1 MDFPQRVN
9 GWALYAHPCFQETY
23 DALVAEVETLKGKD
37 PENYQRKAATKLLAV
52 VHKVIE
58 EHITVN
64 PSSPAFRHGKSL
76 GSGKNKDWSR
86 VKFGAGRY
94 RLFFRYSEKEKVII
108 LGWMNDENTLRT
120 YGKKKGCLYR
130 IQQNVKKRTSSCRLG
145 NPHPRNRRNPL
156 MVFTMP
162 AERIRVDQ
170 RASFLTPRPESLQP
184 QPFAVLPGYPQ
195 ECLHQQ

>member
-23 DALVAEVETLKGKD
+23 DALVAEVEALKGKD

-120 YGKKKGCLYR
+120 YGKKTDAYTVFSKMLKRGHPPADWETLTSGHPFSFPD
-130 IQQNVKKRTSSCRLG
+130 QNHF
-145 NPHPRNRRNPL
+145 NPSLSQSFQAIRRNAFINNDHVDTLSINDL
-156 MVFTMP
+156 M
-162 AERIRVDQ
+162 
-170 RASFLTPRPESLQP
+170 
-184 QPFAVLPGYPQ
+184 
-195 ECLHQQ
+195 

>member
-1 MDFPQRVN
+1 
-9 GWALYAHPCFQETY
+9 
-23 DALVAEVETLKGKD
+23 AEVETLKGKD

-120 YGKKKGCLYR
+120 YGKKTDAYTVFSKML
-130 IQQNVKKRTSSCRLG
+130 KRG
-145 NPHPRNRRNPL
+145 HPPADWES
-156 MVFTMP
+156 FT
-162 AERIRVDQ
+162 
-170 RASFLTPRPESLQP
+170 
-184 QPFAVLPGYPQ
+184 Q
-195 ECLHQQ
+195 ETEENH

>member
-1 MDFPQRVN
+1 MDFPQGVN

-76 GSGKNKDWSR
+76 GLGKNKDWSR
-86 VKFGAGRY
+86 VKIGAR
-94 RLFFRYSEKEKVII
+94 SVIVSSFVI
-108 LGWMNDENTLRT
+108 VKKRAHHSARMNDENTLRT
-120 YGKKKGCLYR
+120 YGKKTDAYTVFSKML
-130 IQQNVKKRTSSCRLG
+130 KRG
-145 NPHPRNRRNPL
+145 HPPADWGKPHPRDRRKPL

-170 RASFLTPRPESLQP
+170 RAPFTPTNTTSNPALSSSSD
-184 QPFAVLPGYPQ
+184 YPQ

>member
-1 MDFPQRVN
+1 M
-9 GWALYAHPCFQETY
+9 
-23 DALVAEVETLKGKD
+23 
-37 PENYQRKAATKLLAV
+37 
-52 VHKVIE
+52 IE

-120 YGKKKGCLYR
+120 YGKNRCLYR
-130 IQQNVKKRTSSCRLG
+130 IQQNVKRG
-145 NPHPRNRRNPL
+145 HP
-156 MVFTMP
+156 P
-162 AERIRVDQ
+162 ADWET
-170 RASFLTPRPESLQP
+170 LT
-184 QPFAVLPGYPQ
+184 Q
-195 ECLHQQ
+195 ETEEKH

>member
-23 DALVAEVETLKGKD
+23 DALVAEVETLKEKILKIIR
-37 PENYQRKAATKLLAV
+37 EKAATKLLAV

-94 RLFFRYSEKEKVII
+94 RLFFRYSEK
-108 LGWMNDENTLRT
+108 R
-120 YGKKKGCLYR
+120 R
-130 IQQNVKKRTSSCRLG
+130 SSFWDG
-145 NPHPRNRRNPL
+145 
-156 MVFTMP
+156 
-162 AERIRVDQ
+162 
-170 RASFLTPRPESLQP
+170 
-184 QPFAVLPGYPQ
+184 
-195 ECLHQQ
+195 

>member
-76 GSGKNKDWSR
+76 GSGK
-86 VKFGAGRY
+86 
-94 RLFFRYSEKEKVII
+94 VII

-120 YGKKKGCLYR
+120 YGKKTDAYTVFSKML
-130 IQQNVKKRTSSCRLG
+130 KRG
-145 NPHPRNRRNPL
+145 HP
-156 MVFTMP
+156 P
-162 AERIRVDQ
+162 ADW
-170 RASFLTPRPESLQP
+170 ESLT
-184 QPFAVLPGYPQ
+184 Q
-195 ECLHQQ
+195 ETEENH

>member
-86 VKFGAGRY
+86 VKFGAICS
-94 RLFFRYSEKEKVII
+94 L
-108 LGWMNDENTLRT
+108 T
-120 YGKKKGCLYR
+120 
-130 IQQNVKKRTSSCRLG
+130 
-145 NPHPRNRRNPL
+145 NPL
-156 MVFTMP
+156 MTNGLNKFKAISRGIP
-162 AERIRVDQ
+162 
-170 RASFLTPRPESLQP
+170 
-184 QPFAVLPGYPQ
+184 
-195 ECLHQQ
+195 H

>member
-1 MDFPQRVN
+1 M
-9 GWALYAHPCFQETY
+9 
-23 DALVAEVETLKGKD
+23 
-37 PENYQRKAATKLLAV
+37 
-52 VHKVIE
+52 IE

-120 YGKKKGCLYR
+120 YGKKTDAYTVFSKMLKEDILLPTGKASPKR
-130 IQQNVKKRTSSCRLG
+130 QKKAIDGVHNARRTHWC
-145 NPHPRNRRNPL
+145 
-156 MVFTMP
+156 
-162 AERIRVDQ
+162 
-170 RASFLTPRPESLQP
+170 
-184 QPFAVLPGYPQ
+184 
-195 ECLHQQ
+195 

>member
-58 EHITVN
+58 EH
-64 PSSPAFRHGKSL
+64 
-76 GSGKNKDWSR
+76 KNKDWSR

-120 YGKKKGCLYR
+120 YGKKTDAYTVFSKML
-130 IQQNVKKRTSSCRLG
+130 KRG
-145 NPHPRNRRNPL
+145 HP
-156 MVFTMP
+156 P
-162 AERIRVDQ
+162 ADWET
-170 RASFLTPRPESLQP
+170 LTRET
-184 QPFAVLPGYPQ
+184 
-195 ECLHQQ
+195 EETD

>member
-1 MDFPQRVN
+1 M
-9 GWALYAHPCFQETY
+9 
-23 DALVAEVETLKGKD
+23 
-37 PENYQRKAATKLLAV
+37 AV

-120 YGKKKGCLYR
+120 YGKKTDAYTVFSKMLKEDILLPTGKPSPEK
-130 IQQNVKKRTSSCRLG
+130 QKKPIDGVHNARRTHSC
-145 NPHPRNRRNPL
+145 
-156 MVFTMP
+156 
-162 AERIRVDQ
+162 
-170 RASFLTPRPESLQP
+170 
-184 QPFAVLPGYPQ
+184 
-195 ECLHQQ
+195 

>member
-120 YGKKKGCLYR
+120 YGKKTDAYTVFSKML
-130 IQQNVKKRTSSCRLG
+130 KRGPSSCRLG

>member
-23 DALVAEVETLKGKD
+23 DALVAEVETLKGKV
-37 PENYQRKAATKLLAV
+37 AV

-108 LGWMNDENTLRT
+108 LGWMN
-120 YGKKKGCLYR
+120 G
-130 IQQNVKKRTSSCRLG
+130 
-145 NPHPRNRRNPL
+145 
-156 MVFTMP
+156 
-162 AERIRVDQ
+162 
-170 RASFLTPRPESLQP
+170 
-184 QPFAVLPGYPQ
+184 
-195 ECLHQQ
+195 

>member
-64 PSSPAFRHGKSL
+64 PSSPAFRHGKS
-76 GSGKNKDWSR
+76 G
-86 VKFGAGRY
+86 
-94 RLFFRYSEKEKVII
+94 
-108 LGWMNDENTLRT
+108 NDSNL
-120 YGKKKGCLYR
+120 L
-130 IQQNVKKRTSSCRLG
+130 I
-145 NPHPRNRRNPL
+145 
-156 MVFTMP
+156 VFYVQIMP
-162 AERIRVDQ
+162 DDFVMQ
-170 RASFLTPRPESLQP
+170 
-184 QPFAVLPGYPQ
+184 
-195 ECLHQQ
+195 LHRF

>member
-120 YGKKKGCLYR
+120 YGKKTDAYTVFSKMLKRGHPPADWKPSPER
-130 IQQNVKKRTSSCRLG
+130 QKKPIDGVHNARRTYSC
-145 NPHPRNRRNPL
+145 
-156 MVFTMP
+156 
-162 AERIRVDQ
+162 
-170 RASFLTPRPESLQP
+170 
-184 QPFAVLPGYPQ
+184 
-195 ECLHQQ
+195 

>member
-76 GSGKNKDWSR
+76 GSGKNGYTDLM
-86 VKFGAGRY
+86 VDGAP
-94 RLFFRYSEKEKVII
+94 SPHQS
-108 LGWMNDENTLRT
+108 DTTLRW
-120 YGKKKGCLYR
+120 L
-130 IQQNVKKRTSSCRLG
+130 IDRL
-145 NPHPRNRRNPL
+145 R
-156 MVFTMP
+156 
-162 AERIRVDQ
+162 
-170 RASFLTPRPESLQP
+170 S
-184 QPFAVLPGYPQ
+184 
-195 ECLHQQ
+195 

>member
-9 GWALYAHPCFQETY
+9 GWALYAHPCFQ
-23 DALVAEVETLKGKD
+23 DLFPLMSRLRQLKRRRF

-120 YGKKKGCLYR
+120 YGKKTDAYTVFSKML
-130 IQQNVKKRTSSCRLG
+130 KRG
-145 NPHPRNRRNPL
+145 HP
-156 MVFTMP
+156 P
-162 AERIRVDQ
+162 ADWET
-170 RASFLTPRPESLQP
+170 LTRET
-184 QPFAVLPGYPQ
+184 
-195 ECLHQQ
+195 EETH

>member
-94 RLFFRYSEKEKVII
+94 WICPYISRHLLSLNPLLACCRRYSR
-108 LGWMNDENTLRT
+108 G
-120 YGKKKGCLYR
+120 
-130 IQQNVKKRTSSCRLG
+130 
-145 NPHPRNRRNPL
+145 
-156 MVFTMP
+156 
-162 AERIRVDQ
+162 ER
-170 RASFLTPRPESLQP
+170 
-184 QPFAVLPGYPQ
+184 
-195 ECLHQQ
+195 